1 MSSLATEQP
10 QPEYKLLR
18 FHDHGM
24 NNAQSYQ
31 YDADGDLIG
40 DYGEQWILFKGKVE
54 DHDEGQHI
62 HVPPQTAV
70 RWSRLPYN
78 ENYQQEDEDGF
89 QQDIARFTPK
99 EYVAIPG
106 CKIYKD
112 NPDPTPPPPPGV
124 DPYENMPVYDP
135 EADVP
140 EGEGTGIN
148 ETYGVD
154 WTRIPGEGVQACKD
168 FFQFSLS
175 YDMNWRTLDE
185 NPEADAAPATEM
197 GIDEPSFR
205 KLSLRF

>member
-1 MSSLATEQP
+1 MSSLATEQTDF
-10 QPEYKLLR
+10 KMLR
-18 FHDHGM
+18 FYDHGM

-54 DHDEGQHI
+54 DHGDGRHI

-70 RWSRLPYN
+70 RWSRLPAN

-99 EYVAIPG
+99 ESVAIPG
-106 CKIYKD
+106 CTIYEN
-112 NPDPTPPPPPGV
+112 NPDPNPPPPGV
-124 DPYENMPVYDP
+124 DPYEYTAVYNPD
-135 EADVP
+135 ADVP
-140 EGEGTGIN
+140 EGEGNGIN

-154 WTRIPGEGVQACKD
+154 WTRVEGVSACKD

-175 YDMNWRTLDE
+175 YETNWRTLDE
-185 NPEADAAPATEM
+185 NPEADAAPAIEM
-197 GIDEPSFR
+197 GVDEPSFR
-205 KLSLRF
+205 ELTLRF